1 MALACARIEWFASHR
16 EWACGAAWSALPW
29 HGRGRRFDPDQVHQF
44 LLDALHLH
52 PPKRE
57 NQKVLYWLRVRSACS
72 INRAPAR
79 ADDFNAWP
87 GAVGFGVSGTVRH
100 ISRGATPRAA
110 AKELEIASFD
120 SGIDRRL
127 EHEKMSASRLAGK
140 VVGSIPTRS
149 TNSSLIHDKTRRG
162 INL

>member
-1 MALACARIEWFASHR
+1 MEEVVGSIPTRCTKISFARMRAERVPACR
-16 EWACGAAWSALPW
+16 E
-29 HGRGRRFDPDQVHQF
+29 GRRFDPDQVHQF

-110 AKELEIASFD
+110 AKKLEIASFD
-120 SGIDRRL
+120 SGIDRSL
-127 EHEKMSASRLAGK
+127 EQETLSASRPAGK
-140 VVGSIPTRS
+140 VVCSIPTRS
-149 TNSSLIHDKTRRG
+149 TNRSTT
-162 INL
+162 

>member
-1 MALACARIEWFASHR
+1 MAWKRSSVRSRPGPPILC
-16 EWACGAAWSALPW
+16 
-29 HGRGRRFDPDQVHQF
+29 
-44 LLDALHLH
+44 DAYRLH
-52 PPKRE
+52 PTKRK

-72 INRAPAR
+72 INRAPGR

-87 GAVGFGVSGTVRH
+87 GALGFGVSGTVRH

-120 SGIDRRL
+120 SGIDRSVEQETL
-127 EHEKMSASRLAGK
+127 SASRPAGK

-149 TNSSLIHDKTRRG
+149 TNLSI
-162 INL
+162 I